1 MTALAQCYAQ
11 VILDAGIEFDVIF
24 GPAYKGIP
32 LAAAVAMALDAH
44 PAKPAAAGPTHF
56 AYVLRCSS
64 VPCQA
69 KRVRSFVAFRRAG
82 HTLLT

>member
-56 AYVLRCSS
+56 A
-64 VPCQA
+64 
-69 KRVRSFVAFRRAG
+69 
-82 HTLLT
+82 